1 MACRKNSID
10 NEQDNIMY
18 FATFVVYL
26 PPKRTNKRVDSKTIF
41 KPIKIL
47 RAYEKLFTLVFAA
60 CASLSVSA
68 VEKDLVTT
76 PITIEATQGEDGLKW
91 AETEAI
97 ILEASD
103 VAVNDFLKLTVTDAE
118 AGSGEQNVL
127 QFKKQIAVICIM
139 EVHLILLQTQLS
151 RYQLQRKFWHR

>member
-1 MACRKNSID
+1 MK
-10 NEQDNIMY
+10 
-18 FATFVVYL
+18 
-26 PPKRTNKRVDSKTIF
+26 
-41 KPIKIL
+41 
-47 RAYEKLFTLVFAA
+47 KLFTLVIAA

-68 VEKDLVTT
+68 VEKDVVTT
-76 PITIEATQGEDGLKW
+76 PIVIEATQGDDGLKW

-97 ILEASD
+97 ILKASD

>member
-1 MACRKNSID
+1 MK
-10 NEQDNIMY
+10 
-18 FATFVVYL
+18 
-26 PPKRTNKRVDSKTIF
+26 
-41 KPIKIL
+41 
-47 RAYEKLFTLVFAA
+47 KLFTLVFAA

-127 QFKKQIAVICIM
+127 QF
-139 EVHLILLQTQLS
+139 
-151 RYQLQRKFWHR
+151 